1 MFVGGMALV
10 REPYGKSLVLGAMVL
25 ICCVGALALGR
36 LVWPAAL
43 GSLLVLAYWAL
54 EMLVWRLAQSR
65 PGAAVGVALAGSA
78 VRLAFV
84 AGVLITVGIAARD
97 QFVTSAAAFLV
108 TFTVYEI
115 LRLVGRRPAGAP
127 ARTVEAP

>member
-65 PGAAVGVALAGSA
+65 PGLPWASPWPAPRSA
-78 VRLAFV
+78 SPLWPASSSLSASPRA
-84 AGVLITVGIAARD
+84 
-97 QFVTSAAAFLV
+97 TSS
-108 TFTVYEI
+108 
-115 LRLVGRRPAGAP
+115 
-127 ARTVEAP
+127 